1 MVFKIVMLNVRS
13 LFPNIDK
20 VHHFFK
26 TYDIICLCETWL
38 TNGHTDNMIQIP
50 DYDFIRLDRACGNI
64 PNASNRPKRGGGLI
78 IYFRK
83 SISQYISIVPSISI
97 ISRDLEQLWILYE
110 RPNHRT
116 EVISVIY
123 RPPSGTILNFFDE
136 IRKSVDHIQSMKP
149 NAELTILGDI
159 NIDYRL
165 RHSPEYKK
173 VKDLEREYQLKQ
185 LISTPTRITPRNSS
199 IIDMIFSDMEYISS
213 SGTLDIAISD
223 HLPIF
228 VEKKKVNY
236 PKNVSFTKGRS
247 YKNYEKEM
255 FQTLICNDMNWT
267 VFWNPGNDANVL
279 WDIMFNIILT
289 AADRMCPFVKMKI
302 NNNNPEWFTQ
312 EILEEIYLKKELF
325 QKFKESYSSDDWIA
339 FKEQNKLVKL
349 LIKSGKEEFVKETLD
364 ETSGN
369 PRKFWRTINNTTG
382 LGKNKAKD
390 ISIEIRTTDG
400 ETLKDF
406 DAAEHINNYYIN
418 IGPSLATKF
427 PNTWQLDDNIRHN
440 ESFSFENTNEY
451 EILKLVKDIKLSK
464 SSAYCEIST
473 RLFKDAFE
481 VLTPELV
488 HLYNMC
494 IQAGTF
500 PTLWGYAE
508 VSPIPKT

>member
-1 MVFKIVMLNVRS
+1 
-13 LFPNIDK
+13 
-20 VHHFFK
+20 
-26 TYDIICLCETWL
+26 
-38 TNGHTDNMIQIP
+38 
-50 DYDFIRLDRACGNI
+50 
-64 PNASNRPKRGGGLI
+64 
-78 IYFRK
+78 
-83 SISQYISIVPSISI
+83 
-97 ISRDLEQLWILYE
+97 
-110 RPNHRT
+110 
-116 EVISVIY
+116 
-123 RPPSGTILNFFDE
+123 
-136 IRKSVDHIQSMKP
+136 
-149 NAELTILGDI
+149 
-159 NIDYRL
+159 
-165 RHSPEYKK
+165 
-173 VKDLEREYQLKQ
+173 
-185 LISTPTRITPRNSS
+185 
-199 IIDMIFSDMEYISS
+199 
-213 SGTLDIAISD
+213 
-223 HLPIF
+223 
-228 VEKKKVNY
+228 
-236 PKNVSFTKGRS
+236 
-247 YKNYEKEM
+247 
-255 FQTLICNDMNWT
+255 
-267 VFWNPGNDANVL
+267 
-279 WDIMFNIILT
+279 MFNIILT

-325 QKFKESYSSDDWIA
+325 QKFKESNSSDDWIA

-349 LIKSGKEEFVKETLD
+349 LIKSGKEEFVKETLA

-481 VLTPELV
+481 VLIPELV
-488 HLYNMC
+488 HLYNRC
-494 IQAGTF
+494 IQTGTF
-500 PTLWGYAE
+500 PTSWGYAE
-508 VSPIPKT
+508 VSPIPKTGDLKKVENWRPISQIKLPGKLLERILHSQLTIFADNFLHKNQHGFRANRSTSTAIFDVMQNLFQNWNLNRYVSCVFIDYSRAFDTIDHNILLTKLKGYGLDNLAQKLMKSYLANRCQRIILQSSKSLYKPLSYGVPQGSILGPLLFIIYTNDLFAHWATENSLYMYADDTLIMSTGQTEMEATEKSQERLDILTSWCCKNKLTINIKKTKHMCITNKKSPLTHKIQIDQINLANVEGFEYLGIYMDNKLKMSK

>member
-13 LFPNIDK
+13 LFPNIDQ

-26 TYDIICLCETWL
+26 TYDIICLSETWL

-136 IRKSVDHIQSMKP
+136 IRKSVDHMQSMKP

-173 VKDLEREYQLKQ
+173 VKDFEREYQLKQ

-223 HLPIF
+223 HLPIS

-236 PKNVSFTKGRS
+236 TKNVSFTKGRS

-255 FQTLICNDMNWT
+255 FQTLICNDMN
-267 VFWNPGNDANVL
+267 
-279 WDIMFNIILT
+279 
-289 AADRMCPFVKMKI
+289 
-302 NNNNPEWFTQ
+302 
-312 EILEEIYLKKELF
+312 
-325 QKFKESYSSDDWIA
+325 
-339 FKEQNKLVKL
+339 
-349 LIKSGKEEFVKETLD
+349 
-364 ETSGN
+364 
-369 PRKFWRTINNTTG
+369 
-382 LGKNKAKD
+382 
-390 ISIEIRTTDG
+390 
-400 ETLKDF
+400 
-406 DAAEHINNYYIN
+406 
-418 IGPSLATKF
+418 
-427 PNTWQLDDNIRHN
+427 
-440 ESFSFENTNEY
+440 
-451 EILKLVKDIKLSK
+451 
-464 SSAYCEIST
+464 
-473 RLFKDAFE
+473 
-481 VLTPELV
+481 
-488 HLYNMC
+488 
-494 IQAGTF
+494 
-500 PTLWGYAE
+500 
-508 VSPIPKT
+508 